1 MMKILKYSMLA
12 VIMAAV
18 LPTSA
23 SAKGVVLP
31 KGYLFGFIANFTDSV
46 VYFTDVQEVDS
57 IWYDK
62 SSHFLLG
69 RDIYANQLR
78 NYFTEDM
85 KMPHRTCI
93 VSFGLSRKDAEKK
106 LVKMR
111 KLYTDKK
118 KGNYEV
124 RNLNENQFRFS
135 TVNMEE
141 TIEAPMTKAEKEAA
155 TEARK
160 KAELKA
166 KAAKKEA
173 KKARKEAEKAEKEA
187 AQARKEAREA
197 AKEARKQSAKARKA
211 QKDMP
216 GQRPLDPNLPPAEV
230 EMRE

>member
-1 MMKILKYSMLA
+1 
-12 VIMAAV
+12 
-18 LPTSA
+18 
-23 SAKGVVLP
+23 
-31 KGYLFGFIANFTDSV
+31 
-46 VYFTDVQEVDS
+46 
-57 IWYDK
+57 
-62 SSHFLLG
+62 
-69 RDIYANQLR
+69 
-78 NYFTEDM
+78 
-85 KMPHRTCI
+85 
-93 VSFGLSRKDAEKK
+93 
-106 LVKMR
+106 MR

-124 RNLNENQFRFS
+124 RNLNENQFRFA

-141 TIEAPMTKAEKEAA
+141 TIEAPMTKAEKETAK
-155 TEARK
+155 EARK

>member
-23 SAKGVVLP
+23 SARGVVLP

-46 VYFTDVQEVDS
+46 VYFTDIQEVDS

-78 NYFTEDM
+78 NYFTDNM

-155 TEARK
+155 KEARK
-160 KAELKA
+160 KAEQKA

-173 KKARKEAEKAEKEA
+173 KKAKKEAEKAEKEA